1 MNTLPKTI
9 SHNNGFTLVELVMVI
24 VILGILA
31 AIAIP
36 KFSDLSTEA
45 KISTLNG
52 IAGSMRSTIA
62 IVKAKAYAEGLSPQ
76 ATNPGSAQTDFIIT
90 TDAGSFEVMFSNLCP
105 ESVAELADATDMAEQ
120 IGLGLSDDLTTSI
133 DNRYTRI
140 GYDIQGSGAPTAN
153 GCYITYDSFGG
164 PGSGASFGNVCPITV
179 ITADC

>member
-62 IVKAKAYAEGLSPQ
+62 IVKAKAYA
-76 ATNPGSAQTDFIIT
+76 
-90 TDAGSFEVMFSNLCP
+90 
-105 ESVAELADATDMAEQ
+105 
-120 IGLGLSDDLTTSI
+120 
-133 DNRYTRI
+133 
-140 GYDIQGSGAPTAN
+140 
-153 GCYITYDSFGG
+153 
-164 PGSGASFGNVCPITV
+164 
-179 ITADC
+179 